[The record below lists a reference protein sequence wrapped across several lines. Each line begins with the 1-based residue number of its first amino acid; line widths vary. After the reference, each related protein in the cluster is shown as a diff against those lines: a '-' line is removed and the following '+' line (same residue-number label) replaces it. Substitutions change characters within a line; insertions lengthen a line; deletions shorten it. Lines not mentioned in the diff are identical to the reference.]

1 MFKLS
6 KYHFV
11 FSFVCLFFVQSVYSQ
26 VNEKEKDS
34 TDNVY
39 DKIEDF
45 SEETKTSKFLHRL
58 IFKTNKKSSNKT
70 QTRPKQD
77 FSQYE
82 GKIIRKIK
90 VDSHDPFGFSFT
102 DSTKT
107 AEKWIERTGN
117 KLHIKSK
124 DFAIKNYVIVKEK
137 QALDASKLK
146 ESERLIRAQKFV
158 RDVEINVVP
167 VEDSQ
172 DSIDVVIT
180 SLDSWSWIP
189 DGSISGSKMRL
200 KLKDYNYL
208 GFGHQFNIGFEN
220 RFSSGKI
227 SPQFIYRMPNFKNT
241 YISAF
246 IAYNENL
253 DGDYSKRF
261 NVNRN
266 FFSPFTKWAG
276 GIYLDEQY
284 KIKFLPGMDVT
295 VDDPQA
301 FKYRSQDVWGGYSF
315 HLFKGQT
322 EREKTAN
329 IIVTSRLLHVDYSKK
344 PTVEYDKI
352 NFFAS
357 ETFYLGS
364 VGVSSRQFLEDKY
377 IFRDGII
384 ENVPVGDLYSV
395 TFGNQYKNQRKRFYM
410 GAKVAHGNYYD
421 WGYINGSF
429 EYGTFM
435 RGSIPEQS
443 AYALR
448 INYFTNLIKLSP
460 KWRMRQFIKPQF
472 IIGKNRLDSFGD
484 RLTIDEVN
492 DYANFYGNQEGLRN
506 SIGIPGFNSNLLG
519 TSKYALSLQT
529 QLYSSREFL
538 GFRLNPYFNM
548 NAAILAG
555 NESYSSNKLFSS
567 FSIGLI
573 LRNDYLVF
581 NSVRFSLSYYPEIP
595 MEGNHI
601 INSDAIYID
610 ESGLQGFEV
619 GKPSPVWYN

>member
-1 MFKLS
+1 MLELN

-11 FSFVCLFFVQSVYSQ
+11 FTFLCLFIVQSVFSQ
-26 VNEKEKDS
+26 VKEKKKDS
-34 TDNVY
+34 TDIVY

-45 SEETKTSKFLHRL
+45 SEESKTSKFLHRL
-58 IFKTNKKSSNKT
+58 IFKSNKKSKNKT
-70 QTRPKQD
+70 KVRERQD
-77 FSQYE
+77 LEPYQ
-82 GKIIRKIK
+82 GKIIRKIE

-107 AEKWIERTGN
+107 TRNWLERTGN
-117 KLHIKSK
+117 LLHIKSK
-124 DFAIKNYVIVKEK
+124 DFAIKNYVIIKK
-137 QALDASKLK
+137 NQALDVSKIK
-146 ESERLIRAQKFV
+146 ESERLIRSQKFV
-158 RDVEINVVP
+158 RDVEITVQP
-167 VEDSQ
+167 VEKSQ
-172 DSIDVVIT
+172 DSVDVIIT

-189 DGSISGSKMRL
+189 KASFSGSKMKI
-200 KLKDYNYL
+200 KLTDYNYL
-208 GFGHQFNIGFEN
+208 GFGHQFDIGMQN

-227 SPQFIYRMPNFKNT
+227 APQFFYKLPNFKNT
-241 YISAF
+241 YISSYV
-246 IAYNENL
+246 AYEEDLIGNYN
-253 DGDYSKRF
+253 KRF
-261 NVNRN
+261 NVDRN
-266 FFSPFTKWAG
+266 FFSPFTKWAA
-276 GIYLDEQY
+276 GIYVDEQY
-284 KIKFLPGMDVT
+284 KLKFLPGMDVA

-301 FKYRSQDVWGGYSF
+301 FKYRSQDIWGGYSF
-315 HLFKGQT
+315 HLFKGQSDR
-322 EREKTAN
+322 ERKAN
-329 IIVTSRLLHVDYSKK
+329 IIATSRLLHVDYSEK
-344 PTVEYDKI
+344 PSAEYDKI
-352 NFFAS
+352 NFFTS

-364 VGVSSRQFLEDKY
+364 IGISSRQFLEDRF

-384 ENVPVGDLYSV
+384 ENVPVGDIYSI
-395 TFGNQYKNQRKRFYM
+395 TLGNQYKNQSNRFYF

-421 WGYINGSF
+421 WGYLNGSL

-435 RGSIPEQS
+435 KGSVPEQS

-448 INYFTNLIKLSP
+448 INYFTNLIELGP

-492 DYANFYGNQEGLRN
+492 DFGNFYGNQEGLKN
-506 SIGIPGFNSNLLG
+506 SIGIPGFDSDLLG

-529 QLYSSREFL
+529 QFYSSRELL

-595 MEGNHI
+595 AEGKNI
-601 INSDAIYID
+601 FNTDSNYFD
-610 ESGLQGFEV
+610 EGGLQGFEI

>member
-1 MFKLS
+1 MFKLN
-6 KYHFV
+6 KYYFV
-11 FSFVCLFFVQSVYSQ
+11 FSLLCLFFVQSVFSQ
-26 VNEKEKDS
+26 VNKKEKDS
-34 TDNVY
+34 TDTVY
-39 DKIEDF
+39 DKIEDL
-45 SEETKTSKFLHRL
+45 SEETKISKFFHRL
-58 IFKTNKKSSNKT
+58 IFKSNKKSKNKT
-70 QTRPKQD
+70 KVRERQD
-77 FSQYE
+77 LEPYQ
-82 GKIIRKIK
+82 GKIIRKIE

-107 AEKWIERTGN
+107 TRNWLERTGN
-117 KLHIKSK
+117 LLHIKSK
-124 DFAIKNYVIVKEK
+124 DFAIKNYVIIKK
-137 QALDASKLK
+137 NQALDVSKIK
-146 ESERLIRAQKFV
+146 ESERLIRSQKFV
-158 RDVEINVVP
+158 RDVEITVQP
-167 VEDSQ
+167 VEKSQ
-172 DSIDVVIT
+172 DSVDVIIT

-189 DGSISGSKMRL
+189 KASFSGSKMKI
-200 KLKDYNYL
+200 KLTDYNYL
-208 GFGHQFNIGFEN
+208 GFGHQFDIGMQN

-227 SPQFIYRMPNFKNT
+227 APQFFYKLPNFKNT
-241 YISAF
+241 YISSYV
-246 IAYNENL
+246 AYEEDLIGNYN
-253 DGDYSKRF
+253 KRF
-261 NVNRN
+261 NVDRN
-266 FFSPFTKWAG
+266 FFSPFTKWAA
-276 GIYLDEQY
+276 GIYVDEQY
-284 KIKFLPGMDVT
+284 KLKFLPGMDVA

-301 FKYRSQDVWGGYSF
+301 FKYRSQDIWGGYSF
-315 HLFKGQT
+315 HLFKGQSDR
-322 EREKTAN
+322 ERKAN
-329 IIVTSRLLHVDYSKK
+329 IIATSRLLHVDYSEK
-344 PTVEYDKI
+344 PSAEYDKI
-352 NFFAS
+352 NFFTS

-364 VGVSSRQFLEDKY
+364 IGISSRQFLEDRF

-384 ENVPVGDLYSV
+384 ENVPVGDIYSI
-395 TFGNQYKNQRKRFYM
+395 TLGNQYKNQSNRFYF

-421 WGYINGSF
+421 WGYLNGSL

-435 RGSIPEQS
+435 KGSVPEQS

-448 INYFTNLIKLSP
+448 INYFTNLIELGP

-492 DYANFYGNQEGLRN
+492 DFGNFYGNQEGLKN
-506 SIGIPGFNSNLLG
+506 SIGIPGFDSDLLG

-529 QLYSSREFL
+529 QFYSSRELL

-595 MEGNHI
+595 AEGKNI
-601 INSDAIYID
+601 FNTDSNYFD
-610 ESGLQGFEV
+610 EGGLQGFEI